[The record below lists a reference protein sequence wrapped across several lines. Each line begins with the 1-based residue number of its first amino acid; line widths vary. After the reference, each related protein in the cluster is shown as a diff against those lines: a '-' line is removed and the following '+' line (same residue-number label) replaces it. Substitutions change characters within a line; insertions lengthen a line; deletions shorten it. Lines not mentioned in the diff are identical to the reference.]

1 MALVERFNVE
11 CVSQG
16 TGLYLDRYCDWST
29 KPEAAFEYSDLDE
42 AETDAEAHGGEVF
55 RFERLARPS
64 DVVIGHNVASRLER
78 WSAAAE

>member
-29 KPEAAFEYSDLDE
+29 NPRLLSNTPTSTKPRPTLKRTAAKSSASSALP
-42 AETDAEAHGGEVF
+42 
-55 RFERLARPS
+55 AR
-64 DVVIGHNVASRLER
+64 RT
-78 WSAAAE
+78 W

>member
-16 TGLYLDRYCDWST
+16 TGLYLDRYCGWST
-29 KPEAAFEYSDLDE
+29 NPEAASEYSDLDE
-42 AETDAEAHGGEVF
+42 AETDAEANGGEVF
-55 RFERLARPS
+55 RFERLARPA
-64 DVVIGHNVASRLER
+64 DVVIGHNVTSRLER